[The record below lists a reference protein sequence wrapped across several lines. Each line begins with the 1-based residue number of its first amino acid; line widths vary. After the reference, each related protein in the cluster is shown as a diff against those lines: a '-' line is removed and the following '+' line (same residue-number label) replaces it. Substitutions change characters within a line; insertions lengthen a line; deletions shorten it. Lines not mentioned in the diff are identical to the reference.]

1 VLNSL
6 VSYSHLTG
14 DTQYDAMMSEGIRW
28 QLGDHDAFMP
38 ANQTKVL
45 GNDDQSYWAL
55 TALTAA
61 EVGFSEVQNGELG
74 GSWEEYAINV
84 FDIQA
89 QRWDESSCDGGL
101 KWQIFSFNTGYNYKN
116 MASNGNFFL
125 LAARLAAYTGNATYA
140 EWAEKSYTWAKNVG
154 LVTEDY
160 QVYDGTDDST
170 NCSEISHLQWTT
182 HNAVM
187 V

>member
-6 VSYSHLTG
+6 ISYSHLTG
-14 DTQYDAMMSEGIRW
+14 DTQYDVMVSKGIRW
-28 QLGDHDAFMP
+28 QLGYQDAFMP
-38 ANQTKVL
+38 NNQIRVL
-45 GNDDQSYWAL
+45 GNNNQSYWAL
-55 TALTAA
+55 AALTAA

-84 FDIQA
+84 FDIHA

-101 KWQIFSFNTGYNYKN
+101 KWQIFPFNTGYNYKN

-125 LAARLAAYTGNATYA
+125 LAARLAAYTGNVTYA
-140 EWAEKSYTWAKNVG
+140 EWAEKSYTWARDVG

-160 QVYDGTDDST
+160 QVYDSTDDST
-170 NCSEISHLQWTT
+170 NYSEISHLQWTSN
-182 HNAVM
+182 NAVM